1 MTCSR
6 TAVKDECLAIITDP
20 IFYFLSVPAVLIYGI
35 GKGGLGG
42 ALGII
47 AVPLMAFAVSP
58 LQAAAILLPI
68 LCVMDVFAVRYHYKN
83 ADYSVIKKMLPGAL
97 VGVIIAGVYINVV
110 PQAGLKLTIGV
121 LSLWF
126 CAQYVWSMFA
136 NSAQAAKTN
145 NTIGASVWGTVSGFS
160 STTIHAGGGP
170 ASMYLLP
177 IKLEKV
183 TLIAT
188 MAVFFALL
196 NVAKLVPYALSG
208 EFDATT
214 VLTALVLMPLAP
226 LGVSMGVWLLHRVSQ
241 TRIYQLC
248 YLFLFLSGAKLSY
261 DGLLA
266 LI

>member
-1 MTCSR
+1 M
-6 TAVKDECLAIITDP
+6 AIITDP
-20 IFYFLSVPAVLIYGI
+20 LFYVLSVPAVMIYGI

-47 AVPLMAFAVSP
+47 AVPLMAFAVPP

-68 LCVMDVFAVRYHYKN
+68 LCVMDVFAVRYHYKH
-83 ADYSVIKKMLPGAL
+83 ADYSLIKKMLPGAL
-97 VGVIIAGVYINVV
+97 VGVLIAGVYINVV
-110 PQAGLKLTIGV
+110 PQAGMKLTIGM

-126 CAQYVWSMFA
+126 CAQHAWSMFA
-136 NSAQAAKTN
+136 NSEQAAKPN
-145 NTIGASVWGTVSGFS
+145 NTVGATMWGTVSGFS

-170 ASMYLLP
+170 ASIYLLP
-177 IKLEKV
+177 LKLEKI

-208 EFDATT
+208 EFDATN
-214 VLTALVLMPLAP
+214 VLTALVLMP

-248 YLFLFLSGAKLSY
+248 YVFLFLSGAKLSY